1 MSTLVSQPAPK
12 PSWKQ
17 EVNRRLEAHKSRK
30 GLSVVEEESSHD
42 ERGGVSDRAAQAAA
56 RVAARFSKA
65 PSYGEMQAAEA
76 RAALRNAEVATRA
89 ALEAQALAQ
98 VALDNLER
106 SADED
111 FSLEDATSAEQGFVT
126 EAPVSAA
133 AASPS
138 VKVRWEREKP
148 SLAVSESTEM
158 HSRAAEVEQS
168 GSAATPYEFVEDGP
182 TEWVEPEQPIH
193 ANLIQFPR
201 ELVATRRLRPR
212 LAETAQNPTE
222 DPSGQLSIFEVDPS
236 SISVE
241 PVVSMAMET
250 AVPAPSW
257 SGPEWSSIELEVE
270 PEEAKEYH
278 REPPSTC
285 GTRIDLAPLGL
296 RMMAAT
302 IDFALIVAMVCA
314 GGLGIAG
321 HMLHPPAMKTA
332 EMSAGFALLL
342 VTVFYH
348 AFFLLTTMATPGMM
362 YARIALCTFDDE
374 QPTRLQVRD
383 RLGAML
389 VSLLPVGLGLAWSI
403 FDEDRLSWHD
413 RLSRTYQ
420 RRC

>member
-30 GLSVVEEESSHD
+30 GLSVVEEDSSHD
-42 ERGGVSDRAAQAAA
+42 ERSGVSDRAAQAAA

-106 SADED
+106 SAEED
-111 FSLEDATSAEQGFVT
+111 FSFEDETSAERGFVT

-138 VKVRWEREKP
+138 VKVRWELEKP
-148 SLAVSESTEM
+148 SVSESTAM
-158 HSRAAEVEQS
+158 YSHGVEEEQG
-168 GSAATPYEFVEDGP
+168 GSAVAPYEFVEEGL

-201 ELVATRRLRPR
+201 ELVATRRIRPR
-212 LAETAQNPTE
+212 LAEAVPNEAE
-222 DPSGQLSIFEVDPS
+222 DAFGQLSIFEVDPS

-241 PVVSMAMET
+241 PVVSMATET

-302 IDFALIVAMVCA
+302 IDFALIVGMVCA

-342 VTVFYH
+342 VVVFYH
-348 AFFLLTTMATPGMM
+348 AFFLLTAMATPGMM

-389 VSLLPVGLGLAWSI
+389 VSLLPVGLGMAWSI